1 MEAHDAIKEIKH
13 ALNEVHGEGNEF
25 VHIQSLINFLE
36 SLEKS
41 ASMSIEMRKLQ
52 HESNLEWYKAQRQ
65 CEIENYKAQI
75 SYDIEM
81 VKSVKEAGQTA
92 LKTSF
97 LINAGAAVALLAFI
111 GNIWNKTQAAIVIKA
126 LANSL
131 GIFSVGVLFVAIATG
146 ITYLTYNFYALK
158 WNKTGAMV
166 NIVSILCVIMS
177 YITFIF
183 GIIYMYKAFITHFL

>member
-1 MEAHDAIKEIKH
+1 MEVQDAINEIKH
-13 ALNEVHGEGNEF
+13 DLIEVQDEGNEV

-36 SLEKS
+36 SFEKS

-52 HESNLEWYKAQRQ
+52 HASDLEWYKAKNQV
-65 CEIENYKAQI
+65 EIEEYKAKI
-75 SYDIEM
+75 TYGLEM
-81 VKSVKEAGQTA
+81 VKSVKEAGHTA

-97 LINAGAAVALLAFI
+97 LMNAGAAVALLAFI

-131 GIFSVGVLFVAIATG
+131 GLFSLGVLFVAIATG
-146 ITYLTYNFYALK
+146 TTYLTNNFYAVK
-158 WNKTGAMV
+158 WNKTGAIV
-166 NIVSILCVIMS
+166 NIISILCVIMS
-177 YITFIF
+177 YLTFIF